1 MFLKLFFKMW
11 KSWKRWRALDY
22 RQSEVTVDIMEGQI
36 MKEKVDRAGLH
47 HGKFAEVLIL
57 YIHGMRWYEH
67 VGQMLYK
74 RHSI

>member
-1 MFLKLFFKMW
+1 
-11 KSWKRWRALDY
+11 LDY

-36 MKEKVDRAGLH
+36 MKEKVDRAGLD

-57 YIHGMRWYEH
+57 YIHGMKWYEH